1 MGARVLDVGFTRA
14 VIVRVSLTGELGY
27 EITVR
32 ASEQRALWGALM
44 EAGQDLGLKP
54 IGMRAQDSLRL
65 EKGYGVW
72 SLEFAQ
78 SYTAAMAG
86 LDRFIAFDK
95 GEFVGRAA
103 ALAERASGPTQ
114 RLVLLSVDSTDA
126 DVTGF
131 EPVMA
136 GDRRVGFVTSGAYG
150 HHVRQS
156 LALAYVDQ
164 DVAAHPVALT
174 VEVLGEARRTRIL
187 AEPPYDP
194 RGLKVRS

>member
-1 MGARVLDVGFTRA
+1 MAAGTP
-14 VIVRVSLTGELGY
+14 LGM
-27 EITVR
+27 R
-32 ASEQRALWGALM
+32 
-44 EAGQDLGLKP
+44 P

-86 LDRFIAFDK
+86 LERYIAFDK
-95 GEFVGRAA
+95 GEFIGRDA
-103 ALAERASGPTQ
+103 ALAERASGPKQ
-114 RLVLLSVDSTDA
+114 RLVLLSVESDDA

-131 EPVMA
+131 EPVLA

-156 LALAYVDQ
+156 LALAYVDEELAREPKPLSV
-164 DVAAHPVALT
+164 D
-174 VEVLGEARRTRIL
+174 VLGISREARIL

-194 RGLKVRS
+194 RGLNVRA